1 VHLIIIIYLQV
12 IELNQTYFD
21 MCTPIAVT
29 FIANIAT
36 LDCQL
41 RRHQLYNIKLFLL
54 KLSAY
59 KNQVIKY

>member
-1 VHLIIIIYLQV
+1 
-12 IELNQTYFD
+12 

-41 RRHQLYNIKLFLL
+41 RRHQLYDIKLFLL